1 MVQEVTI
8 AELFNI
14 LHSAEGSSIDIEKE
28 YLCNGDLEEYEVK
41 NRCKWESICTYDFSG
56 RK

>member
-28 YLCNGDLEEYEVK
+28 YLCNGDLEGYEVK